1 MVLNT
6 VQLAFNLVS
15 VRVPSS
21 RHAKFSLTFRAP
33 QSVYALENIGVVIS
47 FVAPYAFYVAALSSE
62 RSLTLSLSQPAGRH
76 DVPLHDRTAVCGSAR
91 RRWRGS
97 FRS

>member
-15 VRVPSS
+15 VRLPSS
-21 RHAKFSLTFRAP
+21 RRAGCSLTFRTP

-47 FVAPYAFYVAALSSE
+47 FVAPYASSIAALSSE
-62 RSLTLSLSQPAGRH
+62 RSLTVS
-76 DVPLHDRTAVCGSAR
+76 
-91 RRWRGS
+91 
-97 FRS
+97 RS